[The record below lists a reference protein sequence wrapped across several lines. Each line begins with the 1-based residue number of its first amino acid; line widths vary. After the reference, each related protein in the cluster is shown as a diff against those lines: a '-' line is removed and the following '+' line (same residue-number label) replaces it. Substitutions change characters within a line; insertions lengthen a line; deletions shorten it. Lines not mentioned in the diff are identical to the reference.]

1 MMGAAEIILDLVKNK
16 SCYQILT
23 KKRPFEIMTSKLISD
38 NQEVNMHM
46 YTILTS
52 LITNFE
58 THEKFEKRIC
68 IDNFEDEEIINEHS
82 GSGSFMNNGNKR
94 RNSRKN

>member
-1 MMGAAEIILDLVKNK
+1 
-16 SCYQILT
+16 
-23 KKRPFEIMTSKLISD
+23 
-38 NQEVNMHM
+38 MHM

-52 LITNFE
+52 LLTNFE

-82 GSGSFMNNGNKR
+82 GSGSFMNNGNKS